1 MEEIKYTEEQIAV
14 NNAVLDWVSTPI
26 KAMEDLVFTI
36 SGYAGTGKS
45 TLAKYIV
52 ENLKAKG
59 YKVGLSAPTHTAKQ
73 NISDKVGIDAD
84 TLQKILG
91 LKPSA
96 DMERYSPNINE
107 FKPVADPLLGQFNI
121 LFIDECSMI
130 NEALF
135 TLLLVS
141 AEQHRTRIIFMG
153 DPFQLPPISSNK
165 NQKETISKT
174 FTVKN
179 KGVLDTILRQ
189 DKENPN
195 TELIATIINDLKKG
209 TSHALNILLQAESV
223 SNELGGTYYLD
234 NRDFYKK
241 SIEVFSEFDSEI
253 NSRVLTFT
261 NASVN
266 KINQYINS
274 KVNNGEPFTIGRY
287 LFGYKS
293 IVRDINEVSYHA
305 DGSGGFL
312 TLKDLYISNSC
323 LYKIKDYKEEIINYR
338 NAKIPCYVV
347 YTDSMTPFLIP
358 KQGQEEDYIREVK
371 ELIAYGENTRKWSGM
386 YEFRDMFL
394 LNYSIPDERFPD
406 KDLVS
411 KSVDY
416 AYAMTVHKSQ
426 GGTFKNVFVNLPA
439 FVSIRDI
446 EFRNK
451 LLYVALT
458 RTNFNNYI
466 LKV

>member
-1 MEEIKYTEEQIAV
+1 MEAIKYTEEQLAV
-14 NNAVLDWVSTPI
+14 VQAVIKWKDTPI

-45 TLAKYIV
+45 TLAKHIV
-52 ENLKAKG
+52 ELLKSK
-59 YKVGLSAPTHTAKQ
+59 KVRVGLSAPTHTAKQ
-73 NISDKVGIDAD
+73 NISDKVGIAAD

-96 DMERYSPNINE
+96 DMEKYSPNINE
-107 FKPVADPLLGQFNI
+107 FKPVTDPLLGDYDV

-135 TLLLVS
+135 TFLLVS
-141 AEQHRTRIIFMG
+141 AEQHRTRLIFMG
-153 DPFQLPPISSNK
+153 DPFQLPPISSDK
-165 NQKETISKT
+165 RKKETISKT
-174 FTVKN
+174 FSVKN
-179 KGVLDTILRQ
+179 RGVLDTILRQ

-209 TSHALNILLQAESV
+209 TSHALNILLQGEDV
-223 SNELGGTYYLD
+223 TNELGGIIYLD
-234 NRDFYKK
+234 NKEFYKK
-241 SIEVFSEFDSEI
+241 SIEVFEEFDSEL

-261 NASVN
+261 NKSVN
-266 KINQYINS
+266 NINNFINS
-274 KVNNGEPFTIGRY
+274 KVNNGQPFTVGRY

-312 TLKDLYISNSC
+312 TLKDIYVSNSC

-338 NAKIPCYVV
+338 NASVPCYVV
-347 YTDSMTPFLIP
+347 YTDSFTPFLIP
-358 KQGQEEDYIREVK
+358 KQGEDAEYIKEVQ
-371 ELIAYGENTRKWSGM
+371 ELITYGENTRKWAGM

-394 LNYSIPDERFPD
+394 LNYSIPDVRFPD
-406 KDLVS
+406 KDMVS
-411 KSVDY
+411 KSIDY

-426 GGTFKNVFVNLPA
+426 GGTFKNVFINLPA
-439 FVSIRDI
+439 FVGIRDI

-458 RTNFNNYI
+458 RTSCNNYI
-466 LKV
+466 MKI